1 MSRDLLIVTLVLLA
15 LPVVFIGIAVTGRS
29 ILVGPGLLLVIIYA
43 WVWLRFRPTLF
54 VVHPREL
61 EVVWPLKRRRLSRDG
76 ITEVRLIDKAELR
89 QRVGFGMR
97 VGAGGL
103 WGGFGWLW
111 SARRGIVQMYISR
124 TDDFVWI
131 EFSDERPWL
140 ITPEQPTLFV
150 RALSKGPSVG
160 ARQEKAMNSK
170 ITLRGGENGDRTADI

>member
-29 ILVGPGLLLVIIYA
+29 ILVGPGLLLIIIYA

-61 EVVWPLKRRRLSRDG
+61 EVVWPLKRRRLNRDE

-89 QRVGFGMR
+89 QKVGFGMR

-131 EFSDERPWL
+131 EFGGERPWL

-150 RALSKGPSVG
+150 RS
-160 ARQEKAMNSK
+160 
-170 ITLRGGENGDRTADI
+170 LRGADAK

>member
-1 MSRDLLIVTLVLLA
+1 MNSYRLAPMSRDILIVTLVLLA
-15 LPVVFIGIAVTGRS
+15 LPVLFVGVAVSGRN
-29 ILVGPGLLLVIIYA
+29 ILMGPGLLLIIIYA

-61 EVVWPLKRRRLSRDG
+61 EVIWPLKRRRLSRDG
-76 ITEVRLIDKAELR
+76 ITEVHLIDKAELR
-89 QRVGFGMR
+89 RKVGFGMR

-131 EFSDERPWL
+131 EFGEERPWL
-140 ITPEQPTLFV
+140 ITPEQPSLFV
-150 RALSKGPSVG
+150 RSLSREAK
-160 ARQEKAMNSK
+160 
-170 ITLRGGENGDRTADI
+170 

>member
-1 MSRDLLIVTLVLLA
+1 MSSYRLAPMSRDILILTLVLLA
-15 LPVVFIGIAVTGRS
+15 LPVLFIGSTMFARTWLTI
-29 ILVGPGLLLVIIYA
+29 PGLFLVVIYA

-61 EVVWPLKRRRLSRDG
+61 EVVWPLRRRRLSRDE
-76 ITEVRLIDKAELR
+76 ITEVRLIDKVELR
-89 QRVGFGMR
+89 QKVGFGMR

-131 EFSDERPWL
+131 EFGEERPWL

-150 RALSKGPSVG
+150 RALRG
-160 ARQEKAMNSK
+160 ADAK
-170 ITLRGGENGDRTADI
+170 

>member
-1 MSRDLLIVTLVLLA
+1 MNSYRLAPMSRDILILTLVLLA
-15 LPVVFIGIAVTGRS
+15 LPVVFVGIAITGRS

-61 EVVWPLKRRRLSRDG
+61 EVVWPLKRRRLSRDE

-89 QRVGFGMR
+89 QKVGFGMR

-131 EFSDERPWL
+131 EFGEERPWL

-150 RALSKGPSVG
+150 RALRG
-160 ARQEKAMNSK
+160 ADAQ
-170 ITLRGGENGDRTADI
+170 